1 MIHRSDRFRA
11 FRARQLLTLFL
22 ALTVLFL
29 ALLMTPFGARADTP
43 NPSSGSSG
51 YETFVFHLPGPYTA
65 TTTPIKFKPPWPYR
79 ALSVS
84 VHARS
89 VSGTSDVASQT
100 VDVKQGTTSLLAA
113 PVQIINSDT
122 VYDATMAATPNIPDE
137 GTVSVILNTSGTNP
151 SVDDVTVTIGVKR
164 Q

>member
-1 MIHRSDRFRA
+1 MM
-11 FRARQLLTLFL
+11 LLMLFL
-22 ALTVLFL
+22 ALSM
-29 ALLMTPFGARADTP
+29 APSKARADTP

-51 YETFVFHLPGPYTA
+51 YETFVFHLPGAYTA
-65 TTTPIKFKPPWPYR
+65 TTTPIKFKAPWPYR

-89 VSGTSDVASQT
+89 VSGSSLEASQT
-100 VDVKQGTTSLLAA
+100 ADVKQGTTSLLAA

-122 VYDATMAATPNIPDE
+122 TYGAAMATAPNIPDE
-137 GTVSVILNTSGTNP
+137 SEVSVILNMTGSNP
-151 SVDDVTVTIGVKR
+151 SVSDVTVTLGVKR